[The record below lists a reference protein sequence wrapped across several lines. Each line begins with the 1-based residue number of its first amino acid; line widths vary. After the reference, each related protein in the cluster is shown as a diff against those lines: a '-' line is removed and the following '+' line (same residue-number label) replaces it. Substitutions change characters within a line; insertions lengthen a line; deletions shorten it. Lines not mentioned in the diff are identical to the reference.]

1 MMNRILH
8 ILIASI
14 VSLTSL
20 SACRDYDIESNNSLE
35 SHDNAAGAYMN
46 LAFSITSNTS
56 SKSRDTRDGGGGA
69 GGGDKEGVAK
79 QSFLHWTE
87 WEGNDAIEKVYAY
100 IFKASGSDFTYETT
114 REFTGNQFTP
124 SGTTFSLKE
133 PFEITAGN
141 KQVFVVVNP
150 NTRIASKIGAAITA
164 GGDSYTASAFK
175 RFLQSSGWANLNI
188 PTAPTSV
195 QTQTRADE
203 FVRTIDGK
211 DVIVMTGEPVNVSVT
226 AAPKQQVQ
234 NFSEN
239 TVTLNVERVVAKVLV
254 NINNEISLHE
264 ADMKLVYSKR
274 NTQKY
279 RLAMTQIRD
288 INNLTSTAYLSYL
301 TWTVVQGANDLYL
314 LKKPAAATENIT
326 FEYQKGAT
334 PQL

>member
-1 MMNRILH
+1 M
-8 ILIASI
+8 
-14 VSLTSL
+14 
-20 SACRDYDIESNNSLE
+20 
-35 SHDNAAGAYMN
+35 
-46 LAFSITSNTS
+46 
-56 SKSRDTRDGGGGA
+56 
-69 GGGDKEGVAK
+69 
-79 QSFLHWTE
+79 
-87 WEGNDAIEKVYAY
+87 
-100 IFKASGSDFTYETT
+100 
-114 REFTGNQFTP
+114 
-124 SGTTFSLKE
+124 
-133 PFEITAGN
+133 
-141 KQVFVVVNP
+141 FVVVNP

-288 INNLTSTAYLSYL
+288 INNLTSTAYLSDL